1 MAGLFFASAFMQKV
15 TRLAGNRSIG
25 ALHTMGKLWRKYL
38 ALLDTDFTTQVF
50 DNIKNLLVCA
60 LLFAAGT
67 NALHS
72 EHHLYMGVM
81 GSHVA
86 GWVLI
91 AVSTVLL
98 LLNVSDGMRRLSRL
112 RYH

>member
-1 MAGLFFASAFMQKV
+1 MS
-15 TRLAGNRSIG
+15 R
-25 ALHTMGKLWRKYL
+25 LWRKYL

-81 GSHVA
+81 GSNVA

-112 RYH
+112 RYHTALQVILFLMYLILAERVVEIVWDLRV